1 MIADCWWAE
10 EIQRSSKTKGWQIKH
25 SCISRKLSHLKRQR
39 GQILKK
45 VFLHRRQIKDP
56 PWCKSRTVAPIICQK
71 KSHLRQLSNF
81 PNNTI
86 CFRTPPITYEFKTNN
101 TNWHRLRKMRK
112 EQKYW
117 RVGNSGLCSD
127 LGSSAGSGEQSQVD
141 HVWPRAAK
149 VIRFSWK
156 HISYF
161 LLFKFFVRALFGL
174 MNSLNLFSCDGFHLG
189 EDEITHATV
198 TFSQ

>member
-1 MIADCWWAE
+1 MGISWWWTLPFLFFLLISICDEMIADCWWAE

-45 VFLHRRQIKDP
+45 EDN
-56 PWCKSRTVAPIICQK
+56 SSTVAPIICQK
-71 KSHLRQLSNF
+71 KSHLRPLSNF

-117 RVGNSGLCSD
+117 RVGNSGLWSD
-127 LGSSAGSGEQSQVD
+127 LGSGAGSCEQSQVD

-161 LLFKFFVRALFGL
+161 F
-174 MNSLNLFSCDGFHLG
+174 
-189 EDEITHATV
+189 
-198 TFSQ
+198 TF